1 MNTSY
6 EHLSRDARISLLGH
20 YLSKMVSLMH
30 ADEMEQGE
38 RNARRAMDDRTMI
51 MQSGALPNDSDVI
64 VTFLRRVRSASAKEI
79 SRFAGIA
86 RSSMFRRLRE
96 LTTAG
101 VIGRTGMGKQ
111 ARYGLIKRDEVVG
124 TRGLK

>member
-1 MNTSY
+1 MNTNY
-6 EHLSRDARISLLGH
+6 EHLSRDARINLLGH

-30 ADEMEQGE
+30 ADELEQKE
-38 RNARRAMDDRTMI
+38 IKARRKMDGSTMDT
-51 MQSGALPNDSDVI
+51 QSDASRDDTELI

-96 LTTAG
+96 LSDDAVVG
-101 VIGRTGMGKQ
+101 KTGMGKH
-111 ARYGLIKRDEVVG
+111 ARYGLLERDG
-124 TRGLK
+124 HARK

>member
-6 EHLSRDARISLLGH
+6 EHLSRDARINLLGH

-30 ADEMEQGE
+30 ADELEQKE
-38 RNARRAMDDRTMI
+38 IKARRKMDGATMET
-51 MQSGALPNDSDVI
+51 QSDASRDDTEVI

-96 LTTAG
+96 LSDAG
-101 VIGRTGMGKQ
+101 VVGKTGMGKH
-111 ARYGLIKRDEVVG
+111 ARYGLVERDEMA
-124 TRGLK
+124 

>member
-6 EHLSRDARISLLGH
+6 EHLSRDARINLLGH

-30 ADEMEQGE
+30 ADELEQKE
-38 RNARRAMDDRTMI
+38 IKARRKMDGSTMDT
-51 MQSGALPNDSDVI
+51 QSDASRDDTELI

-86 RSSMFRRLRE
+86 RSSMFRRLRR

-111 ARYGLIKRDEVVG
+111 ARYGLIKRDVVVG
-124 TRGLK
+124 NRGLK